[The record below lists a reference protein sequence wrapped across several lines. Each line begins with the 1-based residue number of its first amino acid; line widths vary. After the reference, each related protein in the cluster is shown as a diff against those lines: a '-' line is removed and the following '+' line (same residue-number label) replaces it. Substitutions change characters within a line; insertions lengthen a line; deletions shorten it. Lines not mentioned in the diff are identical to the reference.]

1 MERPLRHVRKVP
13 KAEVIKPHSIT
24 SSAVESSS
32 YGMDIPNALGVLPQ
46 PWITRRILVD
56 VHSVLRMWL

>member
-1 MERPLRHVRKVP
+1 VFSDAKRLFQQYLP

-32 YGMDIPNALGVLPQ
+32 YGMDIPNALAVF
-46 PWITRRILVD
+46 
-56 VHSVLRMWL
+56 